1 MSVAAFERTENRVE
15 ASALLQMPLEKF
27 TSEDWMMAFT
37 IEREVESMV
46 VRVSS
51 VAGLMTAIRV
61 SVGGW

>member
-37 IEREVESMV
+37 LEREVESMV
-46 VRVSS
+46 ARVSS

-61 SVGGW
+61 TVGGW